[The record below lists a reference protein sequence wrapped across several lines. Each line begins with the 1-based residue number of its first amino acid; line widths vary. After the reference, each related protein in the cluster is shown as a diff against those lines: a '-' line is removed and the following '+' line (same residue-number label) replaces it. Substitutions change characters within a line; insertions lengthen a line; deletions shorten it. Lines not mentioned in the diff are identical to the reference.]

1 MNLLKHIDELEKG
14 FFSTLENIEIPDI
27 NLDIHP
33 IVVKILKKCL
43 NENRKHT
50 YDDCI
55 EYLDDDYFLDQLQE
69 NVNKW
74 IRDIK
79 NLCNLDRDPSTGS
92 VLQEVNFWLNIE
104 KELEK
109 INEKRDSTEVIIT
122 LDFLKYSKH
131 FVAIVS
137 FDSAIASLKET
148 IKNVKDY
155 NLFFK
160 DLLLNN
166 LLSASDLNQI
176 TVYIEYILNH
186 LRKIRN
192 SKYSFDK
199 LFKLIEAISNDL
211 QMQLVKILNTSSLMS
226 INYDNFEKIYNAI
239 LTVFQVWDDEYEK
252 FQSFLREIAKRKR
265 QDPKSMWR
273 INSSHKQVQNRL
285 IQIKQLYI
293 NFLCCKNKN
302 KLKVS

>member
-1 MNLLKHIDELEKG
+1 MDELEKV

-43 NENRKHT
+43 NENRKHK

-79 NLCNLDRDPSTGS
+79 NLCNLDRDPSAGS

-109 INEKRDSTEVIIT
+109 INEKRDSNEVIIT
-122 LDFLKYSKH
+122 LDLLKYSKH

-137 FDSAIASLKET
+137 FDSAITSLKET

-176 TVYIEYILNH
+176 TVYIQYIFNH

-211 QMQLVKILNTSSLMS
+211 QMQLVKILNTCSLVS
-226 INYDNFEKIYNAI
+226 INYDNFEKIYNAT
-239 LTVFQVWDDEYEK
+239 LTVFYVWYDEYEK
-252 FQSFLREIAKRKR
+252 FQGFIREIAKRKR
-265 QDPKSMWR
+265 QDPKSTWR

-285 IQIKQLYI
+285 IQIKQLFIY
-293 NFLCCKNKN
+293 FLCSNNKN
-302 KLKVS
+302 KLKISLK